1 MKRTLTLAS
10 AALVALSLT
19 AASVSAADESQDTSS
34 LTRGQFFKQ
43 VTDYLNLS
51 SSDTNIPLPSDVPA
65 DSPYAASIR
74 ALIER
79 HILDGYPDGTFR
91 PEQTITKQ
99 EAGYVLARF
108 LGLKDSEALEQLK
121 EKFGISFGELTNVLP
136 DEAKRAVESAL
147 NNDEDIK
154 KWLLDSYAKQAE
166 QQSYKARMDQDITV
180 RLAGLAAAAGELN
193 TSVQS
198 DVYFNRTEGIY
209 MRMQAAVPIP
219 GQAQS
224 IDMEQ
229 YWTPEGV
236 YMKVPD
242 DSANGEAKWYNASK
256 QMPYGFEELMK
267 LQESSVSLNATLM
280 NDLFFYRDLGT
291 EQTSSGTKRLIGIY
305 GKIHDYAD
313 IVKSLQ
319 TALPESAELQSMLNA
334 GGLDDVSMSMNGT
347 LWVDESTQL
356 IEKTEAFLSIHYGP
370 SASLPF
376 EGIDVTMTAEY
387 TDYNQPV
394 SIVLPEEAK
403 QAEELP
409 ALPASP
415 ETDESEAPQ
424 AD

>member
-1 MKRTLTLAS
+1 MKRTFTLAS
-10 AALVALSLT
+10 AAIVALSLT
-19 AASVSAADESQDTSS
+19 AASVSAADETQDSSS

-43 VTDYLNLS
+43 VADDLNLS
-51 SSDTNIPLPSDVPA
+51 SSDANIPLPSDVPA

-74 ALIER
+74 ALIDR

-91 PEQTITKQ
+91 PDQTITKQ

-121 EKFGISFGELTNVLP
+121 EKFGISFGEMTNVLP
-136 DEAKRAVESAL
+136 DEAKQAVESAL
-147 NNDEDIK
+147 VNDEDVK

-166 QQSYKARMDQDITV
+166 QQTYKARMDQDITV

-193 TSVQS
+193 TTVQS

-209 MRMQAAVPIP
+209 MRMQMAVPIP

-224 IDMEQ
+224 IDMEH

-236 YMKVPD
+236 YMKAPD
-242 DSANGEAKWYNASK
+242 ASAGGEAKWYNVSK
-256 QMPYGFEELMK
+256 QMPYGFEELMM

-291 EQTSSGTKRLIGIY
+291 EQTSSGTKRIIGIY

-319 TALPESAELQSMLNA
+319 MSLHDSELQSMLNA
-334 GGLDDVSMSMNGT
+334 GELDGVSMSMNGK

-356 IEKTEAFLSIHYGP
+356 IEKTEAFLSIDYG
-370 SASLPF
+370 SSSSLPI
-376 EGIDVTMTAEY
+376 EGIDMTMTAEY
-387 TDYNQPV
+387 TDYNEPV

-409 ALPASP
+409 AMPASP
-415 ETDESEAPQ
+415 ETTESDAPQ
-424 AD
+424 AE

>member
-19 AASVSAADESQDTSS
+19 AASVSAADETQDTSS

-51 SSDTNIPLPSDVPA
+51 SSDANTPLPSDVPA

-136 DEAKRAVESAL
+136 EEAKRAVESAL
-147 NNDEDIK
+147 NNDEAVK

-180 RLAGLAAAAGELN
+180 RLAGLAAAAGEMN
-193 TSVQS
+193 TSVHS

-209 MRMQAAVPIP
+209 MRMQVAVPIP
-219 GQAQS
+219 GQDQS

-229 YWTPEGV
+229 YWTPDGV

-242 DSANGEAKWYNASK
+242 ASASGEAKWYNASK

-291 EQTSSGTKRLIGIY
+291 QQTSSGTKRIIGIY

-319 TALPESAELQSMLNA
+319 TALPDSELQSVLDEGA
-334 GGLDDVSMSMNGT
+334 LDDVSMSMNGT

-356 IEKTEAFLSIHYGP
+356 IEKTEAFLSIDYGP

-376 EGIDVTMTAEY
+376 EGIDVIMTAEY
-387 TDYNQPV
+387 TDYNEPV
-394 SIVLPEEAK
+394 SIDLPEEAK

-415 ETDESEAPQ
+415 ETVESDAPEAE
-424 AD
+424 